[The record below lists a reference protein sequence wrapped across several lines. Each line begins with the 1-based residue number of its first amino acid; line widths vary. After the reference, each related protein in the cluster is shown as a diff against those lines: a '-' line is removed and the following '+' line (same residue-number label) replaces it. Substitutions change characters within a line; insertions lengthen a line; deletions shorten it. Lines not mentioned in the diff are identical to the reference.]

1 MRPTARCCL
10 RRQAG
15 CRLNPLQ
22 YTKRREPARRQKCAL
37 WQIISNKAWIADQ
50 RITFHDVTP
59 AAVSYL
65 KFMSFEFFN
74 LSPADFEELCAD
86 LVGRELGIRF
96 EVFAAGPDGGAD
108 GRHTSDGKSTI
119 LQAKHYA
126 RSPFSSLK
134 AQMGRERA
142 SIDKLH
148 PSRYL
153 LTTSYPLTA
162 ANKEDLKAII
172 GPSLLNV
179 ADIKGP
185 GDLNALLRDFE
196 DIAKS
201 HIKLW
206 LSGTAILERILH
218 SSAHAF
224 NAMTKSEIEAKIR
237 IFAPNPSFNEALRVL
252 EASHVL
258 IVSGP
263 PGVGKT
269 TLAEMLAY
277 AYMADEWELVAIR
290 SLEDGF
296 KFIDDTKKQI
306 FFFDD
311 FLGKVA
317 LDRQALAHKDS
328 DLARFIKRVRA
339 SANARFILT
348 TRAYIF
354 EEARRVSEH
363 LADQRLDVSKYVLD
377 VGIYTRRIRARI
389 LYNHLLGAETPQQYI
404 TALVNSGD
412 LKKIVDHRNYN
423 PRVIEWMTDATRLD
437 GLDPQSYPAAFL
449 AALANPSGLWDIA
462 FRTHISKSCQHLLY
476 ALFFCSEYG
485 AKIADLRA
493 AYEALHPLLCSAF
506 GGTRDAKDFEESLK
520 ILEGGF
526 ITISDQSVSF
536 VNPSLRDYL
545 TAYLRDISV
554 LAECA
559 KVAVQSN
566 WALNVWDHIESLNL
580 PQEDRKQLVVKFLDI
595 ATAFKTLPVWSR
607 TVQDGIT
614 YAQATGLSNTDRMT
628 LLLKW
633 WGETKDQRFLDIVF
647 SLAENP
653 IEGLDSWR
661 DGGEA
666 LELIGK
672 LRDGGYFDDLPDA
685 EKLAD
690 RIEVAA
696 ISMIERSVPLD
707 DLEKLADTIDNW
719 SSAFSSG
726 ITDALDYEIRRQV
739 KEIEQTISDVDSES
753 TLEDYIGSL
762 QKLGKRAS
770 ISDTQIETAVSSVN
784 DRIGMVSE
792 MSSDVPSSA
801 PEIKASRRS
810 DQFDDAALK
819 GLFNQLLTQP
829 AS

>member
-1 MRPTARCCL
+1 MTDRQINFRDATRATL
-10 RRQAG
+10 SYRR
-15 CRLNPLQ
+15 
-22 YTKRREPARRQKCAL
+22 
-37 WQIISNKAWIADQ
+37 SM
-50 RITFHDVTP
+50 
-59 AAVSYL
+59 SY
-65 KFMSFEFFN
+65 EFFN
-74 LSPADFEELCAD
+74 LSPADFEELSAD
-86 LVGRELGIRF
+86 LVGRELGMRF
-96 EVFAAGPDGGAD
+96 EVFAPGPDGGAD
-108 GRHTSDGKSTI
+108 GRHTSDGKTTI

-134 AQMGRERA
+134 AQMGKERA

-148 PSRYL
+148 PTRYL
-153 LTTSYPLTA
+153 LTTSCPITS
-162 ANKEDLKAII
+162 ANKAALRAII
-172 GPSLLNV
+172 GPSLLND

-185 GDLNALLRDFE
+185 SDLNALLRDFE

-206 LSGTAILERILH
+206 LSGTAMLERILH

-224 NAMTKSEIEAKIR
+224 NAMTKTEIEAKIR
-237 IFAPNPSFNEALRVL
+237 VFAPNPSFNEALSVL

-296 KFIDDTKKQI
+296 KFIDDTKKQV

-339 SANARFILT
+339 SPNARFILT

-377 VGIYTRRIRARI
+377 VGIYI
-389 LYNHLLGAETPQQYI
+389 LYNHLLGASTPRQYI
-404 TALVNSGD
+404 AALIDSGD
-412 LKKIVDHRNYN
+412 LKNIVDHRNYN
-423 PRVIEWMTDATRLD
+423 PRVIEWMTDATHFGD
-437 GLDPQSYPAAFL
+437 LDPASYPAAFL

-462 FRTHISKSCQHLLY
+462 FRTHISKACQHLLY
-476 ALFFCSEYG
+476 SLFFCSEYG
-485 AKIADLRA
+485 AKIADLRT
-493 AYEALHPLLCSAF
+493 AYETLHPLLCSAF
-506 GGTRDAKDFEESLK
+506 GDARDAKDFQESLK

-526 ITISDQSVSF
+526 ITISEQNVSF

-545 TAYLRDISV
+545 TNYLQDTSV

-559 KVAVQSN
+559 KSAQQTN
-566 WALNVWDHIESLNL
+566 WALKVWRHIESLSL
-580 PQEDRKQLVVKFLDI
+580 SQEDLQQLTLNFLDL
-595 ATAFKTLPVWSR
+595 AAAFKTLPVWSC
-607 TVQDGIT
+607 TVRDGIT
-614 YAQATGLSNTDRMT
+614 YRQAAGLSNTDRIT

-633 WGETKDQRFLDIVF
+633 WGETKDQRFLDIAF
-647 SLAENP
+647 FLAENP
-653 IEGLDSWR
+653 IDGLDSWR

-672 LRDGGYFDDLPDA
+672 LRDGYYFEDVLDA
-685 EKLAD
+685 DKLAD

-696 ISMIERSVPLD
+696 ISMIESSPPLD
-707 DLEKLADTIDNW
+707 ELEKLADAIDDW

-726 ITDALDYEIRRQV
+726 ITEALDYAIRRQV
-739 KEIEQTISDVDSES
+739 EEIERTVSDIDSES
-753 TLEDYIGSL
+753 TLEDYIASL

-770 ISDTQIETAVSSVN
+770 ISDAQIETAVSSVT
-784 DRIGMVSE
+784 DRIGAVSE
-792 MSSDVPSSA
+792 MSSDVISSA
-801 PEIKASRRS
+801 PQVKASRRS
-810 DQFDDAALK
+810 DQFDDAALR
-819 GLFNQLLTQP
+819 GLFSQLIAHP
-829 AS
+829 AA